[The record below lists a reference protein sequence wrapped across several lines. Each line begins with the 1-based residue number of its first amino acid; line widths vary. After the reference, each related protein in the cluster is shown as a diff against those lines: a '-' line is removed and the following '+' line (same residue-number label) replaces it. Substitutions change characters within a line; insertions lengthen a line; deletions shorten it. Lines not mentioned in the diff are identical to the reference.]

1 MGRAPSAP
9 GGRPHISNTRLSE
22 VEKAFLDE
30 QRGALEESA
39 YWRKLLYEE
48 RKRVRDQRAA
58 LNPLRHKKRR
68 EPEI

>member
-1 MGRAPSAP
+1 
-9 GGRPHISNTRLSE
+9 LSE